1 MIFASPAFFSSIGLG
16 SVDSCQSF
24 VAKEVGH
31 VHPAIQM
38 AALDPNRR
46 IGGYGQLPYSSPL
59 TRTTVQPD
67 CRRKKIPCWS
77 PTAINVL
84 SSRLPVSARL
94 SLPTTTVVLPF
105 PSSAI
110 APLTSPTTTAV
121 LSPSVAI
128 APLSFPTATAVVLS
142 PSAADA
148 PLSWPIETALEAMSE
163 SHTAEPLWYTSTPLP
178 LTHTFGATLAATAP
192 TTSITTANTV
202 LGRNLLRT
210 FMIFLYS

>member
-105 PSSAI
+105 PSA
-110 APLTSPTTTAV
+110 
-121 LSPSVAI
+121 AI
-128 APLSFPTATAVVLS
+128 APLSFPTATAVLLS

-148 PLSWPIETALEAMSE
+148 PLSWPIETALEPMSE
-163 SHTAEPLWYTSTPLP
+163 SHTAEPLWYTSTPLT
-178 LTHTFGATLAATAP
+178 LTHTFGAALAATAP